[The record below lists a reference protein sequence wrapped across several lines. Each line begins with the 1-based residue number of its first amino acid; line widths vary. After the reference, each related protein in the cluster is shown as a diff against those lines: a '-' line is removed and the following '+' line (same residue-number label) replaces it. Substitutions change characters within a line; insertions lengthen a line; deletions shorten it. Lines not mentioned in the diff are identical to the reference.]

1 MMRGDNTSH
10 QNSKL
15 VGPWSDR
22 YDLEEFIAAYHLT
35 PLAAR
40 EIFVKFGPQKAELD
54 RKMKELGVPTN
65 SGH

>member
-1 MMRGDNTSH
+1 MHSDNISRP
-10 QNSKL
+10 NNKL
-15 VGPWSDR
+15 VGHWSDR

-54 RKMKELGVPTN
+54 RKMKELGVPAN
-65 SGH
+65 SAGH